1 MPASL
6 ARLFRLRLLLEES
19 SRTEVER
26 RTAFA
31 ALIESARQRE
41 REGARDNRARAL
53 RLICETVA
61 DAEQDARQRTLEW
74 SNAEAALWRERQLQP
89 LAQAA
94 ARRLAE
100 QRDEFL
106 ARRRERWQVESILD
120 AEKMRAKSEQER
132 RTQRD
137 LDDWFSAKQIKIRRE
152 SKSRRHQF

>member
-6 ARLFRLRLLLEES
+6 ARLLRLRLLLEES

-31 ALIESARQRE
+31 VRIESAQQRE
-41 REGARDNRARAL
+41 REGARDNWARAL

-61 DAEQDARQRTLEW
+61 DAEQVARQRTLEW

-100 QRDEFL
+100 GRDEFL
-106 ARRRERWQVESILD
+106 VRRTERWQVESILD
-120 AEKMRAKSEQER
+120 AVKMRARSEQER

-152 SKSRRHQF
+152 SKTRRDQF